1 MRAMPSTAVKAH
13 NRSAMTQYLYGHSH
27 VTKQELERELGLSL
41 PTITQNLRA
50 LEDDGLIRK
59 GELQDSTGGRKAQ
72 NYEFNPDHRTAIG
85 VVMRSNELRLCAINL
100 YGNVIEKRND
110 ALPYRNTNVYYQR
123 IGGIINNFAADVEKK
138 HGKVLGVSFA
148 IQGILSPDATTITF
162 GTIMGN
168 TGLTLET
175 ISQSV
180 HYPCMMIH
188 DSDASAMAELW
199 FDSTLT
205 DAVCVYLERR
215 PGGAVIAGGKLYQGP
230 NQCNG
235 AIEHMTLVPG
245 GRECYCGQRGC
256 MDTYCSP
263 ETLPEDY
270 ESIPGFFS
278 VLEQGERHHRERM
291 DEWLDYVAQAIV
303 NARSIIA
310 GDVIVGGE
318 AAQHLEDS
326 DIEDLKARVIARS
339 RSAPTISICARATA
353 PKTRTSSVPH
363 CDSPRIISTIS
374 VVLRYAADFRLGGS
388 GFGTHG
394 DSHRTPITANR
405 MSPAMARHTATAST
419 TITAVTTGHT
429 ELSFIAASL
438 EPMHFMRI

>member
-41 PTITQNLRA
+41 PTITQNLHA

-148 IQGILSPDATTITF
+148 IQGILSPDATTIIF

-215 PGGAVIAGGKLYQGP
+215 PGGAVIVGGKLYQGP

-245 GRECYCGQRGC
+245 GREC
-256 MDTYCSP
+256 
-263 ETLPEDY
+263 
-270 ESIPGFFS
+270 
-278 VLEQGERHHRERM
+278 
-291 DEWLDYVAQAIV
+291 
-303 NARSIIA
+303 
-310 GDVIVGGE
+310 
-318 AAQHLEDS
+318 
-326 DIEDLKARVIARS
+326 
-339 RSAPTISICARATA
+339 
-353 PKTRTSSVPH
+353 
-363 CDSPRIISTIS
+363 
-374 VVLRYAADFRLGGS
+374 
-388 GFGTHG
+388 
-394 DSHRTPITANR
+394 
-405 MSPAMARHTATAST
+405 
-419 TITAVTTGHT
+419 
-429 ELSFIAASL
+429 
-438 EPMHFMRI
+438 